1 METYA
6 QVLNYAIPFFI
17 LLMLVEEIAARWMRV
32 EVNRGVDTISS
43 LSSGFTNVIKDVL
56 GLTIVILSY
65 GWLVDKVALTE
76 IKSGWLLYVIAF
88 LAMDLSSYWVHR
100 WSHEI
105 NFLWNRHIIH
115 HSSEEFNL
123 ACALRQSISNIFSYF
138 NFLLLPAAL
147 LGVPTEVIAVV
158 APIHLFAQFWYHT
171 KLIDK
176 MGWLEHI
183 LVTPSHHRVHHAI
196 NQQYLDKNYAAIFI
210 FWDKWFGTFQEERED
225 IPPVYGVKR
234 PVKTWNPFL
243 INFQHLALLARDAW
257 YTRNWWDK
265 IRLWFM
271 PTGWRP
277 ADVADRFPITGV
289 EDVYAYQK
297 YDTRL
302 SSQLLV
308 WSWTQL
314 AITFVLMLYLFN
326 RIGDLSF
333 IAILLYGIFLFVS
346 VFSFTTLMDK
356 SPYALA
362 TELVRS
368 GLGLALIW
376 WQQDWFG
383 MSSIVPYLNYLI
395 AAYLIFSPLVVYYFV
410 RTECRD
416 TAEAKAPS
424 APHSQIAS

>member
-17 LLMLVEEIAARWMRV
+17 LLMVVEEIAARQMKVRI
-32 EVNRGVDTISS
+32 NRGADTISS

-56 GLTIVILSY
+56 GLTLVILSY
-65 GWLVDKVALTE
+65 GWLVDKVAIVE
-76 IKSGWLLYVIAF
+76 IRTGWLLYLIAF
-88 LAMDLSSYWVHR
+88 LAMDFSSYWVHR

-123 ACALRQSISNIFSYF
+123 ACALRQSVSVFISYF

-147 LGVPTEVIAVV
+147 VGVPTEVIAVV
-158 APIHLFAQFWYHT
+158 APLHLFAQFWYHT
-171 KLIDK
+171 KLINK

-196 NQQYLDKNYAAIFI
+196 NREYLDKNYAAIFI
-210 FWDKWFGTFQEERED
+210 FWDKWFGTFQEEQKD
-225 IPPVYGVKR
+225 LPPVYGVKR
-234 PVKTWNPFL
+234 PVKTWNPLL

-277 ADVADRFPITGV
+277 ADVAGRFPVDGI

-302 SSQLLV
+302 SFPLLV
-308 WSWTQL
+308 WSWMQL
-314 AITFVLMLYLFN
+314 SVTFLLMLYLFN
-326 RIGDLSF
+326 QIGDLSF
-333 IAILLYGIFLFVS
+333 SAIMLYGLFLFVS
-346 VFSFTTLMDK
+346 VFSLTTLMDK
-356 SPYALA
+356 SPYALV
-362 TELVRS
+362 TEVVKS
-368 GLGLALIW
+368 GIGLALLW
-376 WQQDWFG
+376 WQNDWFG
-383 MSSIVPYLNYLI
+383 ISTVIPYLNYLI
-395 AAYLIFSPLVVYYFV
+395 AAYLVCSPAIVYYFLM
-410 RTECRD
+410 TECRED
-416 TAEAKAPS
+416 QPVGARSAHRQTAP
-424 APHSQIAS
+424 

>member
-1 METYA
+1 MEAYA

-17 LLMLVEEIAARWMRV
+17 LLMLAEEIAARRMQV
-32 EVNRGVDTISS
+32 SINRGVDTISS

-65 GWLVDKVALTE
+65 GWLVGRVALVQIEAT
-76 IKSGWLLYVIAF
+76 WLLYIIAF
-88 LAMDLSSYWVHR
+88 LAMDFSSYWIHR

-105 NFLWNRHIIH
+105 NILWNRHIIH

-123 ACALRQSISNIFSYF
+123 ACALRQPISTILSYF

-158 APIHLFAQFWYHT
+158 APLHLFAQFWYHT
-171 KLIDK
+171 KLIDQ

-196 NQQYLDKNYAAIFI
+196 NQDYLDKNYAAIFI
-210 FWDKWFGTFQEERED
+210 VWDKWFGTFQEERKD
-225 IPPVYGVKR
+225 TPPVYGVKR

-257 YTRNWWDK
+257 YAQHWWDK
-265 IRLWFM
+265 LRIWFM

-277 ADVADRFPITGV
+277 EDVAERFPVSGIT
-289 EDVYAYQK
+289 DVYTYQK
-297 YDTRL
+297 YDTRP
-302 SSQLLV
+302 SFALLA
-308 WSWTQL
+308 WSWVQL
-314 AITFVLMLYLFN
+314 VITFLLMLYLFN

-333 IAILLYGIFLFVS
+333 AAIIWYGFFLFACVYS
-346 VFSFTTLMDK
+346 YTTLLDK
-356 SPYALA
+356 SPYSLV
-362 TELVRS
+362 TELLRS
-368 GLGLALIW
+368 GFGLALLW

-383 MSSIVPYLNYLI
+383 IDTLFPYVSYLI
-395 AAYLIFSPLVVYYFV
+395 AAYLILSPVVVYYFL
-410 RTECRD
+410 RTECR
-416 TAEAKAPS
+416 EEQSAKS
-424 APHSQIAS
+424 LNTRRQMVS

>member
-17 LLMLVEEIAARWMRV
+17 LLMIGEEVAARWMNV
-32 EVNRGVDTISS
+32 KINRGVDTISS

-56 GLTIVILSY
+56 GLTVVIISY
-65 GWLVDKVALTE
+65 GWLVDLVAVVE
-76 IKSGWLLYVIAF
+76 IQASWALYVIAF

-158 APIHLFAQFWYHT
+158 APVHLFAQFWYHT
-171 KLIDK
+171 RLINK
-176 MGWLEHI
+176 MGLLEHI

-196 NQQYLDKNYAAIFI
+196 NKEYLDKNYAAIFI
-210 FWDKWFGTFQEERED
+210 FWDKWFGTFQEEQAA

-234 PVKTWNPFL
+234 PVNTWNPFL

-257 YTRNWWDK
+257 HTRNWWDK
-265 IRLWFM
+265 IRIWFM

-277 ADVADRFPITGV
+277 ADVAERFPVRGV
-289 EDVYAYQK
+289 EEVYTYQK
-297 YDTRL
+297 FDTRPSFALL
-302 SSQLLV
+302 S
-308 WSWTQL
+308 WSWAQL
-314 AITFVLMLYLFN
+314 VITFLLMLYLFN
-326 RIGDLSF
+326 QIGELSF
-333 IAILLYGIFLFVS
+333 AAIMLYGFFLFS
-346 VFSFTTLMDK
+346 AVFSFTTLMDK
-356 SPYALA
+356 SAYAFL
-362 TELVRS
+362 TEIIKS
-368 GLGLALIW
+368 TFGLLLLW

-383 MSSIVPYLNYLI
+383 IGSNMPFLNYLI
-395 AAYLIFSPLVVYYFV
+395 AAYLVLSPAIVLYFV
-410 RTECRD
+410 KTECGKGYHLLPF
-416 TAEAKAPS
+416 TAES
-424 APHSQIAS
+424 I